1 MTSYD
6 VVFRRFLNRIT
17 DYDLPLLPEEDLDE
31 MMCGWL
37 TSAIANFT
45 RCKSDLSNRDDEAQ
59 TFNADLTNYEIE
71 VLSLYMV
78 CAWLDQ
84 KINSVLLT
92 NQFIGGKE
100 SNYYSQANQLGQ
112 LKALRDATFTE
123 ARKLPRDYSYVTN
136 DYFG

>member
-45 RCKSDLSNRDDEAQ
+45 RCKSDLSNRDDESQ
-59 TFNADLTNYEIE
+59 TFNADLANYEVE
-71 VLSLYMV
+71 ALSLYMV

-92 NQFIGGKE
+92 NQLIGGKE
-100 SNYYSQANQLGQ
+100 EKYYSQANQLET

>member
-6 VVFRRFLNRIT
+6 VIFRRFLNRIT

-45 RCKSDLSNRDDEAQ
+45 RCKSDLSDRDDEAQ

-100 SNYYSQANQLGQ
+100 SNYYSQANQLSQ

>member
-6 VVFRRFLNRIT
+6 VIFRRFLNRIT

-37 TSAIANFT
+37 ISAIANFT

-92 NQFIGGKE
+92 NQLIGGKE
-100 SNYYSQANQLGQ
+100 EKYYSQANQLET

>member
-6 VVFRRFLNRIT
+6 VIFRRFLNRIT

-78 CAWLDQ
+78 CVWLDQ

-100 SNYYSQANQLGQ
+100 SNYYSQANQLSQ

>member
-6 VVFRRFLNRIT
+6 VIFRRFLNRIT

-100 SNYYSQANQLGQ
+100 SNYYSQAIQLSQ

>member
-6 VVFRRFLNRIT
+6 VVFKRFLNRIT

-45 RCKSDLSNRDDEAQ
+45 RCKSDLSDRDDKSQ
-59 TFNADLTNYEIE
+59 TFNADLANYEVE
-71 VLSLYMV
+71 ALSLYMV

-92 NQFIGGKE
+92 NQLIGGKE
-100 SNYYSQANQLGQ
+100 EKYYSQANQLET

>member
-6 VVFRRFLNRIT
+6 VIFRRFLNRIT

-37 TSAIANFT
+37 ISAIANFT
-45 RCKSDLSNRDDEAQ
+45 RCKSDLSNRDDDAQ

-100 SNYYSQANQLGQ
+100 SNYYSQANQLSQ

>member
-6 VVFRRFLNRIT
+6 VVFKRFLNRIT

-45 RCKSDLSNRDDEAQ
+45 RCKSDLSN
-59 TFNADLTNYEIE
+59 YEIE

-84 KINSVLLT
+84 RINSVLLT

-100 SNYYSQANQLGQ
+100 EKFFSQANQLET

>member
-6 VVFRRFLNRIT
+6 VIFRRFLNRIT

-37 TSAIANFT
+37 ISAIANFT
-45 RCKSDLSNRDDEAQ
+45 RCKSDLSNRDDDAQ

-92 NQFIGGKE
+92 NQFVGGKE
-100 SNYYSQANQLGQ
+100 EKYYSQANQLET

>member
-6 VVFRRFLNRIT
+6 AVFRRFLNRIT

-45 RCKSDLSNRDDEAQ
+45 RCKSDLSDRDDEAQ
-59 TFNADLTNYEIE
+59 TFNADLMNYEIE
-71 VLSLYMV
+71 ALSLYMV

-100 SNYYSQANQLGQ
+100 EKYYSQANQLET

-123 ARKLPRDYSYVTN
+123 ARKLPRDYSYVIN

>member
-31 MMCGWL
+31 MMRGWL

>member
-6 VVFRRFLNRIT
+6 VIFRRFLNRIT

-100 SNYYSQANQLGQ
+100 SNYYSQANQLSQ

>member
-6 VVFRRFLNRIT
+6 VIFRRFLNRIT

-59 TFNADLTNYEIE
+59 TFNADLTNFEIE

-100 SNYYSQANQLGQ
+100 SNYYSQANQLSQ

>member
-6 VVFRRFLNRIT
+6 VIFRRFLNRIT
-17 DYDLPLLPEEDLDE
+17 DYDLQLLPEEDLDE

-100 SNYYSQANQLGQ
+100 SNYYSQANQLSQ

>member
-6 VVFRRFLNRIT
+6 VIFRRFLNRIT

-45 RCKSDLSNRDDEAQ
+45 RCKSDLSDRDDKSQ
-59 TFNADLTNYEIE
+59 TFNADLANYEVE
-71 VLSLYMV
+71 ALSLYMV

-92 NQFIGGKE
+92 NQLIGGKE
-100 SNYYSQANQLGQ
+100 EK
-112 LKALRDATFTE
+112 LK
-123 ARKLPRDYSYVTN
+123 
-136 DYFG
+136 

>member
-6 VVFRRFLNRIT
+6 VIFRRFLNRIT

-45 RCKSDLSNRDDEAQ
+45 RCKSDLSDRDDEAQ
-59 TFNADLTNYEIE
+59 TFNADLMNYEIE
-71 VLSLYMV
+71 ALSLYMV

-100 SNYYSQANQLGQ
+100 EKYYSQANQLET

-123 ARKLPRDYSYVTN
+123 ARKLPRDYSYVIN

>member
-6 VVFRRFLNRIT
+6 VIFRRFLNRIT

-100 SNYYSQANQLGQ
+100 SNYYSQANQLSQ
-112 LKALRDATFTE
+112 LKALRDAMFTE

>member
-1 MTSYD
+1 MTSYATI
-6 VVFRRFLNRIT
+6 FKRFLNRIT

-37 TSAIANFT
+37 ISAIANFT
-45 RCKSDLSNRDDEAQ
+45 RCKSDLSNRDDDAQ

-92 NQFIGGKE
+92 NQFVGGKE
-100 SNYYSQANQLGQ
+100 EKYYSQANQLET
-112 LKALRDATFTE
+112 LKALRGATFTE